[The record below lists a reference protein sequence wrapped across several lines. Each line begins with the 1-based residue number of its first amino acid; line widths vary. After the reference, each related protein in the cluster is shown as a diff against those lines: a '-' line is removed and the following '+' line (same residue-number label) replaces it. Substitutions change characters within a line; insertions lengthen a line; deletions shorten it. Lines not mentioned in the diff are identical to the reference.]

1 MSVLIFLSAFSLYL
15 TTLAPSF
22 TVGDAGELCATSVIL
37 GLAHS
42 PGYPLFSL
50 MGKIFTILIPWG
62 SFAFRINILSAAAG
76 AATVAMLYRFLLLLP
91 LPSMP
96 NRFFAAG
103 AALLAGVTPAFWNSS
118 IQTEVF
124 SLNTLFAVLILISL
138 IKKRYVAAAF
148 LYGLGLG
155 NHHTL
160 IFIFPLAVIFMF
172 RDRVFDGRRL
182 LQLCVFFVI
191 GFSVYLYLPIRSF
204 ANPALDWGNPE
215 TPYRFW
221 RVLSRADYGTMALT
235 TGEKMAHSL
244 PVIYSQIVRFLTIFN
259 QQFTLIGLLVGCLG
273 WYLAIKN
280 RYAYARELLA
290 GWLLAGPG
298 FIIFANLP
306 FNAESEGILERF
318 YVLSNLFWAA
328 PLFWTL
334 SYLRKS
340 VLSALAV
347 AAGVIIIAT
356 LHFSGSDW
364 RAHYLAYDYGRNVLR
379 TLAPDSVLL
388 MDGGD
393 DTFYSTAY
401 FCFAERRR
409 RDVELHDRGGL
420 VFKNIYGADF
430 RQLGRE
436 EKERRR
442 QEIERKFLGQRPVYF
457 STFNR
462 SVMPDVELAPDGV
475 LYRPREAS
483 GADSMAC
490 YSMRGIFGPG
500 YRDYRSRALAP
511 LYPYFLALRTPL
523 ELTHWKYIYRR
534 WQYVPWVGSNV
545 KIELQNV
552 AFGAFS
558 KGELAAAAKTYAQL
572 LLFYPEDAY
581 SLVNLGVIEEK
592 QNNPA
597 GAKACYEKA
606 IAANPSYGDAYYNLA
621 VLYWQQKNWPEAI
634 KHLKNLLSINP
645 KDQRALHYLP
655 IAEKF
660 NTGEF

>member
-1 MSVLIFLSAFSLYL
+1 MGILIFLSAFSLYL
-15 TTLAPSF
+15 ATLAPSF
-22 TVGDAGELCATSVIL
+22 TVGDAGEFCASSVIL

-50 MGKIFTILIPWG
+50 MGKLFTILIPWG
-62 SFAFRINILSAAAG
+62 SFAFRVNILSAVSG

-91 LPSMP
+91 LPATP
-96 NRFFAAG
+96 NRLFAAA
-103 AALLAGVTPAFWNSS
+103 AALSAGITPAFWNSS

-124 SLNTLFAVLILISL
+124 SLNTLFAILILISL
-138 IKKRYVAAAF
+138 IKKRYAAAAF

-160 IFIFPLAVIFMF
+160 IFIFPLVAIFMF
-172 RDRVFDGRRL
+172 RDRVFGARRL
-182 LQLCVFFVI
+182 LQLCIFFVI
-191 GFSVYLYLPIRSF
+191 GFSIYLYLPIRSF
-204 ANPALDWGNPE
+204 SNPALDWGNPE

-235 TGEKMAHSL
+235 TGEKMARSL
-244 PVIYSQIVRFLTIFN
+244 PIVYRQTVRFFTIFN
-259 QQFTLIGLLVGCLG
+259 HQFTIIGFLAGCTG
-273 WYLAIKN
+273 WYIAIRK
-280 RYAYARELLA
+280 RYAYAKELLA
-290 GWLLAGPG
+290 GWILAGPG

-328 PLFWTL
+328 PLFWAL
-334 SYLRKS
+334 SYLRKN
-340 VLSALAV
+340 VITTLLAAACVATV
-347 AAGVIIIAT
+347 AA
-356 LHFSGSDW
+356 LHFSGSNW

-379 TLAPDSVLL
+379 TLAPNSIFL

-420 VFKNIYGADF
+420 VFKNIYGDDF
-430 RQLGRE
+430 RQLTRD

-442 QEIERKFLGQRPVYF
+442 QEIERTFYGLRPVYF

-462 SVMPDVELAPDGV
+462 GAMPGVELAPDGV
-475 LYRPREAS
+475 LYRPRGSSTSDA
-483 GADSMAC
+483 MAC
-490 YSMRGIFGPG
+490 YSLRGVYDYAYG
-500 YRDYRSRALAP
+500 DYRSRALVP
-511 LYPYFLALRTPL
+511 IYPYFLALRALPGL
-523 ELTHWKYIYRR
+523 EYWRYVYGR
-534 WQYVPWVGSNV
+534 WQYVPWVKSNV
-545 KIELQNV
+545 KIELQNI
-552 AFGAFS
+552 AFTAFS
-558 KGELAAAAKTYAQL
+558 KGELLAAAKTYTQL
-572 LLFYPEDAY
+572 LEFYPEDAY

-592 QNNPA
+592 LSNPA
-597 GAKACYEKA
+597 GAKASYEKA

-621 VLYWQQKNWPEAI
+621 VLHWQQKNWPAAI
-634 KHLKNLLSINP
+634 ISLKKLLSVSP
-645 KDQRALHYLP
+645 SDQRALHYLP

-660 NTGEF
+660 NSEAK